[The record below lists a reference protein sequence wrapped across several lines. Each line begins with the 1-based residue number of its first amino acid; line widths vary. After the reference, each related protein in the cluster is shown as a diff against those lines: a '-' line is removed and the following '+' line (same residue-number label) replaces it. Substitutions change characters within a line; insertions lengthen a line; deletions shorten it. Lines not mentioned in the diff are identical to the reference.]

1 MPHTH
6 REAPPPT
13 PVGPGRL
20 SAHPGPPTER
30 GEPGLH
36 PLGLGDG
43 RDGLLSVPDGYD
55 PERPAPLALLLHGA
69 GAEARQA
76 LGYFHDAADAAGLLV
91 LAPDS
96 RGRSWDLVLGRFG
109 PDVAFID
116 RALAL
121 VFRRY
126 AVDARRLAIGGFSDG
141 ASYALSLGL
150 TNGDLFPTIVAFSP
164 GFMAPAERRGRP
176 RVFVSH
182 GTDDPVLPVDQCS
195 RRLVPAL
202 RQSGCDVTYREFDG
216 GHVIP
221 TPVAQEAGAWVLG
234 A

>member
-1 MPHTH
+1 MSHTH
-6 REAPPPT
+6 REAPPST
-13 PVGPGRL
+13 PGGPGRL
-20 SAHPGPPTER
+20 SARPSSPAER

-36 PLGLGDG
+36 PLGLSDG
-43 RDGLLSVPDGYD
+43 RDGLLFVPDGYN
-55 PERPAPLALLLHGA
+55 PEQPAPLVLLLHGA
-69 GAEARQA
+69 GAEARQT
-76 LGYFHDAADAAGLLV
+76 LGYFRDPAGVLI

-109 PDVAFID
+109 PDVAFIE
-116 RALAL
+116 RALAS
-121 VFRRY
+121 VFRRHTI
-126 AVDARRLAIGGFSDG
+126 DARRLAIGGFSDG

-150 TNGDLFPTIVAFSP
+150 TNGDLFPKIVAFSP

-182 GTDDPVLPVDQCS
+182 GTDDPVLPVDRCS
-195 RRLVPAL
+195 RRIVQTL
-202 RQSGCDVTYREFDG
+202 RQGGYDVTYREFDG

-221 TPVAQEAGAWVLG
+221 TPVAQEAGVWVLD